1 METYYIYCR
10 IFIFWFSGGTQA
22 HESQRQFGIYKKQTI
37 NSAIGKEWKKNL
49 KKKKPQ
55 EKRIFPFATT
65 WMHQMVLLSHINQ
78 AKTNTT

>member
-49 KKKKPQ
+49 KKKKAIG
-55 EKRIFPFATT
+55 KKNISICNNMDASR
-65 WMHQMVLLSHINQ
+65 WYY
-78 AKTNTT
+78 